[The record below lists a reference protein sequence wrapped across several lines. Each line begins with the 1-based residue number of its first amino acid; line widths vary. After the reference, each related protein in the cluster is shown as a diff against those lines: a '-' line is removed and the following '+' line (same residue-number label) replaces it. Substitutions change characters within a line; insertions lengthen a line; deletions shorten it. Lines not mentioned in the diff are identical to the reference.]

1 MTDAQNQSQASFLGD
16 IPVEVVVELGR
27 TKMVLRDLAN
37 LDTDDV
43 VELNQPMDKPL
54 DVVVGGKL
62 IARGELVM
70 VAERMA
76 PRITDVS
83 SSGTPEKQCDDLIAL
98 ILTALQQPAMAM
110 TVVAAGM
117 NATNNQADDSGW
129 RFEGPHRAGG
139 DSP

>member
-1 MTDAQNQSQASFLGD
+1 MAETQDQTQSSFLGD

-27 TKMVLRDLAN
+27 TKMVLRDLAK

-76 PRITDVS
+76 LRITEIVS
-83 SSGTPEKQCDDLIAL
+83 SAGNPKQ
-98 ILTALQQPAMAM
+98 
-110 TVVAAGM
+110 
-117 NATNNQADDSGW
+117 
-129 RFEGPHRAGG
+129 
-139 DSP
+139 

>member
-1 MTDAQNQSQASFLGD
+1 LTTILVSDLIFFEHDAKASYVTTEGVTSATFWRYSMAETQDQTQSSFLGD

-27 TKMVLRDLAN
+27 TRMVLRDLAK

-76 PRITDVS
+76 LRITEIVS
-83 SSGTPEKQCDDLIAL
+83 SSGNPKQ
-98 ILTALQQPAMAM
+98 
-110 TVVAAGM
+110 
-117 NATNNQADDSGW
+117 
-129 RFEGPHRAGG
+129 
-139 DSP
+139 

>member
-1 MTDAQNQSQASFLGD
+1 MAETQDQTQSSFLGD

-27 TKMVLRDLAN
+27 TRMVLRDLAK

-76 PRITDVS
+76 LRITELVS
-83 SSGTPEKQCDDLIAL
+83 SSGNPKQ
-98 ILTALQQPAMAM
+98 
-110 TVVAAGM
+110 
-117 NATNNQADDSGW
+117 
-129 RFEGPHRAGG
+129 
-139 DSP
+139 

>member
-1 MTDAQNQSQASFLGD
+1 MTETQDQTQSSFLDD

-27 TKMVLRDLAN
+27 TRMVLRDLAK

-70 VAERMA
+70 VADRMA
-76 PRITDVS
+76 LRITEIVS
-83 SSGTPEKQCDDLIAL
+83 SSGNPKQ
-98 ILTALQQPAMAM
+98 
-110 TVVAAGM
+110 
-117 NATNNQADDSGW
+117 
-129 RFEGPHRAGG
+129 
-139 DSP
+139 

>member
-1 MTDAQNQSQASFLGD
+1 MAETQDQPQSSFLGD

-27 TKMVLRDLAN
+27 TRMVLRDLAK

-76 PRITDVS
+76 LRITEIVS
-83 SSGTPEKQCDDLIAL
+83 SAGNPKQ
-98 ILTALQQPAMAM
+98 
-110 TVVAAGM
+110 
-117 NATNNQADDSGW
+117 
-129 RFEGPHRAGG
+129 
-139 DSP
+139 

>member
-1 MTDAQNQSQASFLGD
+1 MAETQDQTQSSFLGD

-27 TKMVLRDLAN
+27 TRMVLRDLAK

-76 PRITDVS
+76 LRITEIVS
-83 SSGTPEKQCDDLIAL
+83 SAGNSKQ
-98 ILTALQQPAMAM
+98 
-110 TVVAAGM
+110 
-117 NATNNQADDSGW
+117 
-129 RFEGPHRAGG
+129 
-139 DSP
+139 

>member
-1 MTDAQNQSQASFLGD
+1 VHLPVSLFFFFVLAAKGSYTLTEGVTSATLWRCSMAETQDQTQSSFLGD

-27 TKMVLRDLAN
+27 TRMVLRDLAK

-43 VELNQPMDKPL
+43 IELNQPMDKPL

-76 PRITDVS
+76 LRITEIVS
-83 SSGTPEKQCDDLIAL
+83 SSGKPKQ
-98 ILTALQQPAMAM
+98 
-110 TVVAAGM
+110 
-117 NATNNQADDSGW
+117 
-129 RFEGPHRAGG
+129 
-139 DSP
+139 

>member
-1 MTDAQNQSQASFLGD
+1 MAETQDQTQSSFLGD

-27 TKMVLRDLAN
+27 TRMVLRDLAK

-76 PRITDVS
+76 LRITEIVS
-83 SSGTPEKQCDDLIAL
+83 SAGNPKQ
-98 ILTALQQPAMAM
+98 
-110 TVVAAGM
+110 
-117 NATNNQADDSGW
+117 
-129 RFEGPHRAGG
+129 
-139 DSP
+139 

>member
-1 MTDAQNQSQASFLGD
+1 MAETQDQTQSSFLGD

-27 TKMVLRDLAN
+27 TRMVLRDLAK

-43 VELNQPMDKPL
+43 IELNQPMDKPL

-76 PRITDVS
+76 LRITEIVS
-83 SSGTPEKQCDDLIAL
+83 SSGKPKQ
-98 ILTALQQPAMAM
+98 
-110 TVVAAGM
+110 
-117 NATNNQADDSGW
+117 
-129 RFEGPHRAGG
+129 
-139 DSP
+139 

>member
-1 MTDAQNQSQASFLGD
+1 MAETQDQTQSSFLGD
-16 IPVEVVVELGR
+16 IPVEVVVGLGR
-27 TKMVLRDLAN
+27 TRMVLRDLAK

-76 PRITDVS
+76 LRITEIVS
-83 SSGTPEKQCDDLIAL
+83 SSGNPKQ
-98 ILTALQQPAMAM
+98 
-110 TVVAAGM
+110 
-117 NATNNQADDSGW
+117 
-129 RFEGPHRAGG
+129 
-139 DSP
+139 